1 MLSFAT
7 KSLSQLFSPPF
18 RAVLVKSLGLTLALF
33 IAAWFG
39 VQALLSAFTI
49 GPYAW
54 VDTAIAILA
63 GIGLVVG
70 MVFVIG
76 PITALF
82 AGLFLDEIA
91 ETVEK
96 THYPNDPPGQEMP
109 ILRSLTMAAKF
120 TIIIILVNIVVLLLI
135 FFPGINVV
143 AYLAGNGYLLSR
155 EYFEMVGLRHMPLE
169 QVRALRRQNRATVW
183 LAGGLIAALAAI
195 PLVNLLTPLFATAF
209 MVHLFKSLSQQ
220 PEHTR
225 IEAQ

>member
-7 KSLSQLFSPPF
+7 KSFSQLFSPPF

-39 VQALLSAFTI
+39 VQAILSAFTI

-63 GIGLVVG
+63 GIGLVIG

-82 AGLFLDEIA
+82 GGLFLDEIA

-96 THYPNDPPGQEMP
+96 THYPNDQPGQEMP
-109 ILRSLTMAAKF
+109 IVRSLIMAAKF
-120 TIIIILVNIVVLLLI
+120 TVVIILVNIIVLLLI

-169 QVRALRRQNRATVW
+169 QVRALRRKNRATVW
-183 LAGGLIAALAAI
+183 SAGALIAALAAV

-209 MVHLFKSLSQQ
+209 MVHLFKSLEKQSSQR
-220 PEHTR
+220 R
-225 IEAQ
+225 IEAR